1 MIRCQNVSKHYPQ
14 GEGIVKALDGVSFD
28 LKQGQHLTIL
38 GPSGSGK
45 TTLMNLLGA
54 LDTPTAG
61 AVFFGADDIALMSAS
76 ERTALRKK
84 HIGFIFQHYH
94 LLPTL
99 TVYENVALGY
109 HLHPGSHSIET
120 MLEAVGLTDRAHHFP
135 HQLSGGEQQRVAI
148 ARALI
153 KEPSVLLCDE
163 PTGALD
169 ESTGKT
175 ILALLATLNQRFQ
188 TTLIIITHH
197 RGIATMSD
205 RIMTLNSGRLI
216 SDVDNAHK
224 REAHDI
230 VWS

>member
-1 MIRCQNVSKHYPQ
+1 MIRCNQVAKHYPQ
-14 GEGIVKALDGVSFD
+14 GDGIVKALDGISFD
-28 LKQGQHLTIL
+28 LPQGQHLTIL

-54 LDTPTAG
+54 LDTPTEG
-61 AVFFGADDIALMSAS
+61 AVLFGSDDVALLTPHQ
-76 ERTALRKK
+76 RTAFRKK

-109 HLHPGSHSIET
+109 HLHPGSRSIEA
-120 MLEAVGLTDRAHHFP
+120 MLDAVGLTERAHHFP

-169 ESTGKT
+169 EHTGKT

-188 TTLIIITHH
+188 TTLVIITHH
-197 RGIATMSD
+197 RGIATLSD
-205 RIMTLNSGRLI
+205 RIMTLNSGRVI
-216 SDVDNAHK
+216 SDDMNPHK
-224 REAHDI
+224 RDAHDI